1 MKWER
6 SQMKCAVLKRKK
18 MMMGGRKGEW
28 WSKRFCVTLHGDDD
42 DDWQGKRGTHAY
54 SRDTERDR
62 QRYRERNTDRQT
74 VREREREREKG
85 GKKFENLCGHCCC
98 CCCCCYCKWFRG
110 SGARFWPFG
119 GVHACVR
126 NETCMHLLSLSLALS
141 LSLLCDR
148 RARKHLPLCYIIIL
162 HESLL
167 SKHP

>member
-74 VREREREREKG
+74 VRERERKKG
-85 GKKFENLCGHCCC
+85 GKSLRIFVGTAAAAAAATANDFVAVEHDSDHLVGSMLVCGT
-98 CCCCCYCKWFRG
+98 KL
-110 SGARFWPFG
+110 
-119 GVHACVR
+119 ACIFS
-126 NETCMHLLSLSLALS
+126 LSLS
-141 LSLLCDR
+141 CDR